1 MDRRAPSR
9 IALTMNPRILL
20 IDGHSLAYR
29 AFYALPVENFSTSSG
44 QPTNAIYGFAAMLI
58 NLIRDE
64 KPTHVIIAFDVSRK
78 TFRTE
83 AFPEYKANR
92 AATPDEFRSQL
103 SYINELIEA
112 FQIPSFEAPGF
123 EADDVIASI
132 IQNSPKS
139 AEILICTGDRDAFQ
153 LITKNVTVLYPKK
166 GVTDLSRISP
176 EVLME
181 RYGLT
186 PQQYPD
192 YAALRGDPSD
202 NLPSIPGVGEKT
214 AAKWITEYGNLSN
227 LINHIS
233 EVSGKVGDSLRE
245 NIKIVQRNRELTELR
260 RDVPIQF
267 KFDELSWRGVN
278 LEKTISLFE
287 NLEIKVLRERV
298 QVLANSESQVS
309 SAKNEKEIRDDKTE
323 KVDWRN
329 ISAKDFV
336 ETLSPERKVAALT
349 VGDVLY
355 AVTYKGIAIST
366 QVKSGL
372 LDGKEV
378 ITHGGKDLVKAEL
391 GCKIT
396 FDSEIAAYLINPGTR
411 DLDLPAIV
419 KKYLGWESQPSN
431 LDLLGGPVA
440 PNLIHSLYAI
450 EELLVNE
457 MKSRELYGLF
467 EKLEMPT
474 MALIAQMERVGIGVD
489 LKYLN
494 VLRTEFLEIEGDA
507 IKSAHRD
514 AGEEFNLSSPK
525 QLQVILFEKLK
536 LPKTK
541 RIKTGF
547 STDAE
552 SLEWLFNT
560 TKHKV
565 LANILKTREFTKLR
579 TTVEGLIECVGSDS
593 RIHTSFQQTV
603 TATGRLSSINPNLQ
617 NIPIRSEEGRR
628 IREAFVAISPFNQLM
643 TADYSQIE
651 MRIMAH
657 LSEDEGLLKAFA
669 EGEDLHRTV
678 AAQVFGVAETKVD
691 EDMRRQIKAMSY
703 GLAYGLSSFGLAQ
716 QLDITPNE
724 ASALMDRYFLRFGGI
739 QSYLKDVVRIAREKG
754 FTETIMGRRRYL
766 PDLSHENRQRREV
779 AERMALNAPIQ
790 GSAADIIKE
799 AMIRVAD
806 VIKEKKMQSRLL
818 LQVHDELIF
827 EVAVNEESALEEL
840 VRIEMGS
847 AYPLK
852 APLDVNVGFGRNWH
866 EAAH

>member
-1 MDRRAPSR
+1 
-9 IALTMNPRILL
+9 
-20 IDGHSLAYR
+20 
-29 AFYALPVENFSTSSG
+29 
-44 QPTNAIYGFAAMLI
+44 
-58 NLIRDE
+58 
-64 KPTHVIIAFDVSRK
+64 
-78 TFRTE
+78 
-83 AFPEYKANR
+83 
-92 AATPDEFRSQL
+92 
-103 SYINELIEA
+103 
-112 FQIPSFEAPGF
+112 
-123 EADDVIASI
+123 
-132 IQNSPKS
+132 
-139 AEILICTGDRDAFQ
+139 
-153 LITKNVTVLYPKK
+153 
-166 GVTDLSRISP
+166 
-176 EVLME
+176 
-181 RYGLT
+181 
-186 PQQYPD
+186 
-192 YAALRGDPSD
+192 
-202 NLPSIPGVGEKT
+202 
-214 AAKWITEYGNLSN
+214 
-227 LINHIS
+227 
-233 EVSGKVGDSLRE
+233 
-245 NIKIVQRNRELTELR
+245 
-260 RDVPIQF
+260 
-267 KFDELSWRGVN
+267 
-278 LEKTISLFE
+278 
-287 NLEIKVLRERV
+287 
-298 QVLANSESQVS
+298 
-309 SAKNEKEIRDDKTE
+309 
-323 KVDWRN
+323 
-329 ISAKDFV
+329 
-336 ETLSPERKVAALT
+336 
-349 VGDVLY
+349 
-355 AVTYKGIAIST
+355 
-366 QVKSGL
+366 
-372 LDGKEV
+372 
-378 ITHGGKDLVKAEL
+378 
-391 GCKIT
+391 
-396 FDSEIAAYLINPGTR
+396 
-411 DLDLPAIV
+411 
-419 KKYLGWESQPSN
+419 
-431 LDLLGGPVA
+431 
-440 PNLIHSLYAI
+440 
-450 EELLVNE
+450 
-457 MKSRELYGLF
+457 
-467 EKLEMPT
+467 
-474 MALIAQMERVGIGVD
+474 
-489 LKYLN
+489 
-494 VLRTEFLEIEGDA
+494 
-507 IKSAHRD
+507 
-514 AGEEFNLSSPK
+514 
-525 QLQVILFEKLK
+525 LK

-552 SLEWLFNT
+552 SLEWLFHT

-799 AMIRVAD
+799 AMIRVSD
-806 VIKEKKMQSRLL
+806 VIKEKKMKSRLL

-827 EVAVNEESALEEL
+827 EVAGNEESTLEEL

>member
-378 ITHGGKDLVKAEL
+378 ITHGGKNLVKAEL

-474 MALIAQMERVGIGVD
+474 MALIAQMEKVGIGVD

>member
-1 MDRRAPSR
+1 
-9 IALTMNPRILL
+9 MNPRILL

-153 LITKNVTVLYPKK
+153 LITKNVTVLYPRK

-278 LEKTISLFE
+278 LEKTISLFD

>member
-1 MDRRAPSR
+1 
-9 IALTMNPRILL
+9 MNPRILL

-112 FQIPSFEAPGF
+112 FQIPSFEAQGF

-166 GVTDLSRISP
+166 GVTDLSRITP

-245 NIKIVQRNRELTELR
+245 NIKIIQRNRELTELR
-260 RDVPIQF
+260 KDVPIQL

-278 LEKTISLFE
+278 LEKTMALFE
-287 NLEIKVLRERV
+287 NLEIKALRERV
-298 QVLANSESQVS
+298 QVLANSESQAS
-309 SAKNEKEIRDDKTE
+309 SAKDEKKVREDKTK

-336 ETLSPERKVAALT
+336 EALGQDRKVAALT
-349 VGDVLY
+349 VGEVLY
-355 AVTYKGIAIST
+355 AVTDNGTAIST
-366 QVKSGL
+366 PVKSGL

-419 KKYLGWESQPSN
+419 KKYLRWESQSSN
-431 LDLLGGPVA
+431 LDLFAGPIE
-440 PNLIHSLYAI
+440 PNLIHSLYAL
-450 EELLVNE
+450 EESLVNE
-457 MKSRELYGLF
+457 MKSRELYSLF

-474 MALIAQMERVGIGVD
+474 MVLIAQMEKVGIGVD
-489 LKYLN
+489 QKYLN
-494 VLRTEFLEIEGDA
+494 VLRTEFLEIESDA
-507 IKSAHRD
+507 IKSAHRE

-552 SLEWLFNT
+552 SLEWLFHT

-799 AMIRVAD
+799 AMIRVSD
-806 VIKEKKMQSRLL
+806 VIKEKKMKSRLL

-827 EVAVNEESALEEL
+827 EVAVNEESTLEEL

>member
-391 GCKIT
+391 GCRIT

>member
-1 MDRRAPSR
+1 
-9 IALTMNPRILL
+9 MNPRILL

-166 GVTDLSRISP
+166 GVTDLSRITP

-245 NIKIVQRNRELTELR
+245 NVKIIQRNRELTELR
-260 RDVPIQF
+260 KDVPIHL

-278 LEKTISLFE
+278 LEKTMALFE
-287 NLEIKVLRERV
+287 NLEIKALRERV
-298 QVLANSESQVS
+298 QVLANSESQAS
-309 SAKNEKEIRDDKTE
+309 LAKDEKKAREDKTK

-336 ETLSPERKVAALT
+336 EALGQDRKVAALT
-349 VGDVLY
+349 VGEVLY
-355 AVTYKGIAIST
+355 AVTDNGTAIST
-366 QVKSGL
+366 PVKSGL

-431 LDLLGGPVA
+431 LDLFAGPIE
-440 PNLIHSLYAI
+440 PNLIHSLYTL
-450 EELLVNE
+450 EESLVNE
-457 MKSRELYGLF
+457 MKSRELYSLF

-474 MALIAQMERVGIGVD
+474 MELIAQMEKVGIGVD
-489 LKYLN
+489 QKYLN
-494 VLRTEFLEIEGDA
+494 VLRTEFLEIESDA
-507 IKSAHRD
+507 IKSAHRE

-552 SLEWLFNT
+552 SLEWLFHT

-799 AMIRVAD
+799 AMIRVSD
-806 VIKEKKMQSRLL
+806 VIKEKKMKSRLL

-827 EVAVNEESALEEL
+827 EVAVNEESTLEEL

>member
-1 MDRRAPSR
+1 MPSR
-9 IALTMNPRILL
+9 IVVTMKPRILL

-44 QPTNAIYGFAAMLI
+44 QPTNAIYGFASMLI
-58 NLIRDE
+58 NLIRDV

-83 AFPEYKANR
+83 VFPEYKANR

-103 SYINELIEA
+103 SYISELVNA
-112 FQIPSFEAPGF
+112 FQIPSFEVPGF

-132 IQNSPKS
+132 VEKSPTS

-153 LITKNVTVLYPKK
+153 LISKNVTVLYPKK
-166 GVTDLSRISP
+166 GVTDLSRMSP
-176 EVLME
+176 DVLQE

-186 PQQYPD
+186 PKQYPD

-214 AAKWITEYGNLSN
+214 AAKWIIEFGNLEN

-233 EVSGKVGDSLRE
+233 EIKGKVGDSLRANL
-245 NIKIVQRNRELTELR
+245 NIVLKNRELTELR
-260 RDVPIQF
+260 KDVPIDF
-267 KFDELSWRGVN
+267 HFEELIWQGVDYAKIN
-278 LEKTISLFE
+278 RLFE
-287 NLEIKVLRERV
+287 ELEIKALRERARALV
-298 QVLANSESQVS
+298 PDHIESESSITDNAIEIENQKISEWRELS
-309 SAKNEKEIRDDKTE
+309 SGEFIDA
-323 KVDWRN
+323 
-329 ISAKDFV
+329 
-336 ETLSPERKVAALT
+336 LSPEKKVAAMLLN
-349 VGDVLY
+349 GNLY
-355 AVTYKGIAIST
+355 VVTSKGAAIST
-366 QVKSGL
+366 GVAPGL
-372 LDGKEV
+372 LNEKVV
-378 ITHGGKDLVKAEL
+378 ITHGAKEFIKSDIGGE
-391 GCKIT
+391 IR
-396 FDSEIAAYLINPGTR
+396 FDAEIAAYLINPGTR
-411 DLDLPAIV
+411 DLDLPAIARR
-419 KKYLGWESQPSN
+419 YLDIEFQSSN
-431 LDLLGGPVA
+431 PDLFTDSLEPRHISA
-440 PNLIHSLYAI
+440 LFELEERLIL
-450 EELLVNE
+450 E
-457 MKSRELYGLF
+457 MKSRDLLNLF

-474 MALIAQMERVGIGVD
+474 MVLLALMEKIGIGVD
-489 LKYLN
+489 KDYLLK
-494 VLRTEFLEIEGDA
+494 LRDEFLNIEENA
-507 IKSAHRD
+507 IKAAHKE

-525 QLQVILFEKLK
+525 QLQVLLFEKLK

-541 RIKTGF
+541 RIKTGY

-560 TKHKV
+560 TKHRV
-565 LANILKTREFTKLR
+565 LENILKTREFAKLR
-579 TTVEGLIECVGSDS
+579 TTVDGLLECVKADS

-628 IREAFVAISPFNQLM
+628 IREVFVAQAPYPQLM

-657 LSEDEGLLKAFA
+657 LSQDEGLLTAFA
-669 EGEDLHRTV
+669 EGEDLHKTV
-678 AAQVFGVAETKVD
+678 AAQVFGVSVAKVD

-716 QLDITPNE
+716 QLDIPPNE

-739 QSYLKDVVRIAREKG
+739 QRYLKEVVRIAREKG

-766 PDLSHENRQRREV
+766 PDLNHENRQRREI

-790 GSAADIIKE
+790 GSAADIIKV

-806 VIKEKKMQSRLL
+806 AMKQNGMNSRLL

-827 EVAVNEESALEEL
+827 EVAVDESSILEKL
-840 VRIEMGS
+840 VRAEMGA

>member
-1 MDRRAPSR
+1 
-9 IALTMNPRILL
+9 MNPRILL

-278 LEKTISLFE
+278 LEKTISLFD

>member
-1 MDRRAPSR
+1 
-9 IALTMNPRILL
+9 MNPRILL

>member
-1 MDRRAPSR
+1 
-9 IALTMNPRILL
+9 MNPRILL

-474 MALIAQMERVGIGVD
+474 MALIAQMEKVGIGVD

>member
-1 MDRRAPSR
+1 
-9 IALTMNPRILL
+9 MNPRILL

-278 LEKTISLFE
+278 LEKTISLFD

-552 SLEWLFNT
+552 SLEWLFHT

>member
-1 MDRRAPSR
+1 
-9 IALTMNPRILL
+9 MNPRILL

-298 QVLANSESQVS
+298 QVLANSESQVR